1 MFLTIF
7 TTCSVFITVPVGAKS
22 YVLEYVFSLSIYIFI
37 QVLMMRLINN
47 GYQLQGK
54 TVSLDATVSMDM

>member
-22 YVLEYVFSLSIYIFI
+22 YVLEYGFSLSIYIFI

-54 TVSLDATVSMDM
+54 TVSLGATVSMDM